1 VEEGRHIEAGNGA
14 PTSDK
19 VVRLP
24 RDWLGPRE
32 HLVPFGAATTPPAPV
47 ESEPADFAP
56 DDFWGERSA
65 AIHNVVQAPEAP
77 TPPGPAE
84 PSRSKSRLGRR
95 GLAAACLLGVAAAVA
110 IVLTSTGSPRHA
122 AGGAR
127 LNMAAVLR
135 TGVSRGSSRIH
146 PPRIV
151 ARRTVPRTVKH
162 VPHRVRRRKATPVL
176 RQHHTSPPPTAT
188 YVARSAPP
196 PAQPT
201 YRPVVSRPTPH
212 VYTSPPPA
220 ASTASSGA
228 KVSPTGQSGAL
239 GPVQSPNG

>member
-1 VEEGRHIEAGNGA
+1 MEEGRQIEADNGA

-32 HLVPFGAATTPPAPV
+32 HLVPFGTASPPPV
-47 ESEPADFAP
+47 EAEPADFAP

-65 AIHNVVQAPEAP
+65 AIHDVVQAPVAP
-77 TPPGPAE
+77 WPAGPSE
-84 PSRSKSRLGRR
+84 PSTSKPRLGRR
-95 GLAAACLLGVAAAVA
+95 VLAAAGLAGVAAAVA
-110 IVLTSTGSPRHA
+110 IVLLSAGSPRHA

-127 LNMAAVLR
+127 LNIAAVLS
-135 TGVSRGSSRIH
+135 TGVSRSSSRIR

-151 ARRTVPRTVKH
+151 GRATVPRTVKH
-162 VPHRVRRRKATPVL
+162 AAHHSARRKTTPAP
-176 RQHHTSPPPTAT
+176 RRHHTSAPPAST
-188 YVARSAPP
+188 YVARSTPP
-196 PAQPT
+196 PTQPS
-201 YRPVVSRPTPH
+201 YHPLVSRPTPH